1 MILGVQRTTNSRPWN
16 FREMWHF
23 FAKNRREI
31 WHFLPWNKLGP
42 SDAVWHSA
50 SCRAFYSGREWSRL
64 PHTWAGSEENPPET
78 TTLDDTSK
86 FCMEFDH
93 LILRKIIKFVA
104 TRMSDFMAKMHQI
117 RRRLRLCPRP
127 RCGSL
132 QRSPRVR
139 SWINGPY
146 LLSVCR
152 AASA

>member
-1 MILGVQRTTNSRPWN
+1 MLYGTQRVAERSTRGGNEADCLIDEPGVR
-16 FREMWHF
+16 
-23 FAKNRREI
+23 KI
-31 WHFLPWNKLGP
+31 
-42 SDAVWHSA
+42 
-50 SCRAFYSGREWSRL
+50 
-64 PHTWAGSEENPPET
+64 PPET

-117 RRRLRLCPRP
+117 RRRLRLCHRP
-127 RCGSL
+127 RYWSL